1 MPRQIQRQINQEETF
16 TACDKVALV
25 ISHNLEERQTMR
37 RLFTK
42 GEIQGKRQPPSKK
55 RERQSEQN
63 TCSPRPRPS
72 TGDVCRDPAVPAPL
86 LQSIHAPP
94 ADDRPG
100 RLPGSPRVNAEALP
114 ADQAKAPDL
123 EHTPAWELHPT
134 FFPAP
139 FFSVIP
145 IHQINPSTPDDSPMS
160 THTSITAFKCHTQR
174 AGSCKTRY
182 IHKDRCLLMWKDG
195 HNT

>member
-16 TACDKVALV
+16 TACDKMALV

-114 ADQAKAPDL
+114 ADLRPSLDAPGVAGGQV
-123 EHTPAWELHPT
+123 PAHPLGCEQT
-134 FFPAP
+134 LAGL
-139 FFSVIP
+139 
-145 IHQINPSTPDDSPMS
+145 
-160 THTSITAFKCHTQR
+160 TSGTCP
-174 AGSCKTRY
+174 
-182 IHKDRCLLMWKDG
+182 
-195 HNT
+195 